1 MQLEILPL
9 YVQFQK
15 EKRKKKKKT
24 PGNDVEIQWSE
35 F

>member
-15 EKRKKKKKT
+15 EKRKKT
-24 PGNDVEIQWSE
+24 PANDAEIQWSE